1 MQRDSD
7 DEGTLEIGLRVELPF
22 QEGSN
27 FKKFTIQHSNTES
40 VEDVKR
46 VLCSLEK
53 DTLLLDLIPIA
64 FDDDLEIKVQLTGLF
79 TDKVN
84 SLNIIRDFILISLR
98 FFGEAVG
105 LHKCCYDDFQRSDKF
120 FLLNI

>member
-1 MQRDSD
+1 M
-7 DEGTLEIGLRVELPF
+7 RVELTF

-27 FKKFTIQHSNTES
+27 FKKFAIQHRNTES
-40 VEDVKR
+40 VEDAKR

-64 FDDDLEIKVQLTGLF
+64 FDDDLEIKAQLTGLF

-84 SLNIIRDFILISLR
+84 SIDIIWDFLISFR
-98 FFGEAVG
+98 F
-105 LHKCCYDDFQRSDKF
+105 LW
-120 FLLNI
+120 